1 MPTGSTQIIS
11 PYTPSPDRVKEQ
23 QGPLT
28 AHELSRRTM
37 DSSRVA
43 DHRAWKEACR
53 GRVSATWWNSKMRP
67 PTADRSV
74 TPISMS
80 NEHEAATAIATEEG
94 LHHRDSWKFDIRKFT
109 EDGGISNQ
117 NIETTLSL
125 NPPTPDPPPPALAVS
140 FLQAW
145 LHSHR

>member
-1 MPTGSTQIIS
+1 
-11 PYTPSPDRVKEQ
+11 
-23 QGPLT
+23 
-28 AHELSRRTM
+28 
-37 DSSRVA
+37 
-43 DHRAWKEACR
+43 
-53 GRVSATWWNSKMRP
+53 MRP

-125 NPPTPDPPPPALAVS
+125 NPPPPTPGTCSIVSASMVALAQIIRVWS
-140 FLQAW
+140 Q
-145 LHSHR
+145 R

>member
-1 MPTGSTQIIS
+1 
-11 PYTPSPDRVKEQ
+11 
-23 QGPLT
+23 
-28 AHELSRRTM
+28 M

-80 NEHEAATAIATEEG
+80 NEHETATALATEEG
-94 LHHRDSWKFDIRKFT
+94 LHHRDSWKFDIRKLT
-109 EDGGISNQ
+109 EDGSITNQ

-125 NPPTPDPPPPALAVS
+125 NPPTPRPRHLQYRFCKHGRTRTDNPCCDRNVDLQGLAANPRRARGGPCPS
-140 FLQAW
+140 AW
-145 LHSHR
+145 TS